1 MEIINDTE
9 ILAGLAQKEFSR
21 KYGQLGSNYEAIKRL
36 LETYIKLMRQTVEDY
51 KEADRQTSR
60 YIKTNSVQIDVNS

>member
-21 KYGQLGSNYEAIKRL
+21 KYGQLASNYEAIK
-36 LETYIKLMRQTVEDY
+36 ESIKTYVKVIRQAVEDY
-51 KEADRQTSR
+51 KEMDLQRS
-60 YIKTNSVQIDVNS
+60 KDVETNNVTLDVNS